1 MQKSVVRIENM
12 EHSVKFYK
20 ATMFNEIEKLQKEG
34 FQESLESAVED
45 LEADFQRRLGNNL
58 VMSVNTPS
66 AAIHL
71 ALCALD
77 LKRGDKVICPVN
89 SYVDVPEA
97 IRYFDSEPIFVDID
111 IESYHIDRAALES
124 ALSNNASKKLRAIV
138 VSHFAGLAAPVDEIV
153 ALAHKYNVA
162 VIEDFIDAPMLEQE
176 IKVIGDIAL
185 FSLNYRLDNTIK
197 GSMILFKEQKLF
209 DRAKLL
215 RKHGLVETNRDV
227 HYLYDIVDIGC
238 DYRLDAINAY
248 LLHSILPERERL
260 LQKRREIAESY
271 FELLADTPHVELPIR
286 SSKHSYNYFIIK
298 IDKNRDAFARELKK
312 RGVEVGLHYIPLN
325 FTQYYKEKYGLKIF
339 NFPNALS
346 VYQTV
351 MSLPCYGK
359 MSQKDVEYVAAMVQ
373 EVAKEHI

>member
-1 MQKSVVRIENM
+1 M
-12 EHSVKFYK
+12 EYSVKFYK
-20 ATMFNEIEKLQKEG
+20 ATMFNLIENLQKEG
-34 FQESLESAVED
+34 YHENFESAVAN
-45 LEADFQRRLGNNL
+45 LESDFQKRLGNSFVL
-58 VMSVNTPS
+58 SVNNPS
-66 AAIHL
+66 SAMHL
-71 ALCALD
+71 ALCALN

-111 IESYHIDRAALES
+111 TKSYHIDRDALEL
-124 ALSNNASKKLRAIV
+124 ALRKFASKKLKAIV
-138 VSHFAGLAAPVDEIV
+138 VSHFAGLAAPMDEIIE
-153 ALAHKYNVA
+153 LAHKYNVA
-162 VIEDFIDAPMLEQE
+162 VIEDFIDAPLLERELE
-176 IKVIGDIAL
+176 IKGDIAL

-197 GSMILFKEQKLF
+197 GSMVSFKKESLFE
-209 DRAKLL
+209 RAKLV
-215 RKHGLVETNRDV
+215 RKHGLIETNRDV
-227 HYLYDIVDIGC
+227 SYLYDIVDIGC
-238 DYRLDAINAY
+238 DYRLDEMNAY
-248 LLHSILPERERL
+248 LLRSFLPVRERL
-260 LQKRREIAESY
+260 LQKRRAIAESY
-271 FELLADTPHVELPIR
+271 FELLADTPHVELPLR
-286 SSKHSYNYFIIK
+286 SSKHSYNYFIVK

-339 NFPNALS
+339 NFPNALR

>member
-1 MQKSVVRIENM
+1 MFYELEKS
-12 EHSVKFYK
+12 
-20 ATMFNEIEKLQKEG
+20 
-34 FQESLESAVED
+34 QEEWSDALLESAVEN
-45 LEADFQRRLGNNL
+45 LESDFQKRLDNDFIL
-58 VMSVNTPS
+58 SVNNPS

-111 IESYHIDRAALES
+111 PKSYHIDKKALEN
-124 ALSNNASKKLRAIV
+124 ALNKFASKKLKAVV
-138 VSHFAGLAAPVDEIV
+138 VSHFAGLAMEMDEIV
-153 ALAHKYNVA
+153 SLAHKYKIT
-162 VIEDFIDAPMLEQE
+162 VIEDFIDAPLLEQE
-176 IKVIGDIAL
+176 IEIKGDIAL
-185 FSLNYRLDNTIK
+185 FTLNYRLDNTIK
-197 GSMILFKEQKLF
+197 GSMVYFKEKSLF
-209 DRAKLL
+209 ERAKLL

-238 DYRLDAINAY
+238 DYRLDNMSAY
-248 LLHSILPERERL
+248 LLHSIFPQREEL
-260 LQKRREIAESY
+260 LQKRRKIAEDY
-271 FELLADTPHVELPIR
+271 FKLLEGTPHLELPTR
-286 SSKHSYNYFIIK
+286 SKRHTYNYFIVK
-298 IDKNRDAFARELKK
+298 VDKNRDAFARELKK